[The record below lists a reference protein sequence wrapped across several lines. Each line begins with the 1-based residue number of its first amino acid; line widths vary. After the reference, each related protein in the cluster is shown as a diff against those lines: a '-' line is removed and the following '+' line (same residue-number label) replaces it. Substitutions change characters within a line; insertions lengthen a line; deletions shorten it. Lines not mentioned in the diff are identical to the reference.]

1 MIPRDI
7 GLWNVS
13 AVVCLCLGELVLST
27 VETKRQ
33 AAWKLPAT
41 MNGSKEDNQQRQ
53 LPITE
58 SNSDSNNNNSSSSSS
73 SSINKNVSDMTIDS
87 FCTFIE
93 NNIRSRRER
102 LAHNSALLNEKKINV
117 IENRVLSKELA
128 SMNGIH
134 GHIKRTQIERKKRSD
149 ENDYRKDQ
157 FWV

>member
-1 MIPRDI
+1 MEI
-7 GLWNVS
+7 
-13 AVVCLCLGELVLST
+13 
-27 VETKRQ
+27 KRQ

-41 MNGSKEDNQQRQ
+41 MNGSEEDNQQRQ
-53 LPITE
+53 LPVSE
-58 SNSDSNNNNSSSSSS
+58 SNSYSDNNSSSG
-73 SSINKNVSDMTIDS
+73 SIDKNVSDMTIDS
-87 FCTFIE
+87 FCAFIE

-128 SMNGIH
+128 SMKGIH